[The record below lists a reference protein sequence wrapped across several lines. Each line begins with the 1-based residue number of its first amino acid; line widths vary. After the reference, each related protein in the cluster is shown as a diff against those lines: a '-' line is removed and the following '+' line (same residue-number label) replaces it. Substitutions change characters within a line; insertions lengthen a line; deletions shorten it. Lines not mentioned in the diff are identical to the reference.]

1 MPKAPLPDF
10 MNSRKLSMFFSQK
23 FKYWVV
29 PPPPGII
36 TASNF
41 FKTPPAISLVVMVRT
56 LISGSRLTAATA
68 SQMQVCAPPCPLN
81 TPNNCNNY
89 PAPKLLRYPLSAA
102 PPSPRGTVEV
112 TSSCKLP
119 STNAERQPQG
129 LSFIVGAENETR
141 TRGVALLRQS
151 FYVTP
156 CRLRRLPLG
165 GQLKSLRSRKLP
177 STNAERQ
184 PQGLS
189 FIVGAENETRTRD
202 FNLGKVALYQLSYFR
217 IGDCKYKLFF

>member
-112 TSSCKLP
+112 ASFSQAAIYKRRTTTARAVVHRWSGKRDSNSRLQPWQGCALP
-119 STNAERQPQG
+119 TELFPHRG
-129 LSFIVGAENETR
+129 LQI
-141 TRGVALLRQS
+141 
-151 FYVTP
+151 
-156 CRLRRLPLG
+156 
-165 GQLKSLRSRKLP
+165 
-177 STNAERQ
+177 
-184 PQGLS
+184 
-189 FIVGAENETRTRD
+189 
-202 FNLGKVALYQLSYFR
+202 
-217 IGDCKYKLFF
+217 